1 MFFRY
6 VVIQYERAVSLIV
19 TNLPQYTLLPDYD
32 TGIRFWGSKYG
43 LLT

>member
-1 MFFRY
+1 MRSY
-6 VVIQYERAVSLIV
+6 RHEHEVSLMV

-32 TGIRFWGSKYG
+32 TGIGLLGSKYG